1 MKSALIIVERPGFK
15 DVLGLGEQDELGYL
29 QTSVSSQLSGY
40 VFLQLPAVALPGL
53 QVATYRL
60 TEVFARPVNN
70 SLVAHATAQI
80 WLCLS
85 C

>member
-1 MKSALIIVERPGFK
+1 MCWA
-15 DVLGLGEQDELGYL
+15 
-29 QTSVSSQLSGY
+29 SVSKMNWGAFKHRSHRSSVAE